1 MHYVQAGEST
11 IINSTI
17 LVMKQFFTAISI
29 LWISLFMMIQN
40 VEAQR
45 DTLRVE
51 KRVIVSAD
59 EDTMI
64 VITTLPE
71 HEEEVIISAD
81 GDTIMVTRRL
91 PRSMRNMVV
100 RGNMPH
106 SMHVE
111 REVIISADGDT
122 MIVTETSPRHHRRG
136 RQLHTE
142 REIVINADGDTTI
155 VSTVTGGS
163 RRSNIRRSHTGHQ
176 MRHRVRQRPGPRKR
190 MRGRDMSSYGHRDSR
205 ELRRMETEARKL
217 ARQLRQA
224 DEETYS
230 EKEAMLRV
238 QLEKIF
244 DYKQEMRMEELNQ
257 KRSDLE
263 EQSRITEERQS
274 NRDAMIK
281 DRIRELLGHGSL
293 YRW

>member
-1 MHYVQAGEST
+1 MHYIQVGEST
-11 IINSTI
+11 IINPAI

-81 GDTIMVTRRL
+81 GDTIMVTKRL
-91 PRSMRNMVV
+91 PGSMRNMVV

-122 MIVTETSPRHHRRG
+122 MIVTETSPRRYRRG
-136 RQLHTE
+136 RQFHTE
-142 REIVINADGDTTI
+142 RDIVINTNGDTTI
-155 VSTVTGGS
+155 VSTVTGGG
-163 RRSNIRRSHTGHQ
+163 RRMKMRRSHTAYQRRHQ
-176 MRHRVRQRPGPRKR
+176 LRQRSSHRKR
-190 MRGRDMSSYGHRDSR
+190 MLRHGMHHKHEDSR
-205 ELRRMETEARKL
+205 ELRKMETEAREL

-230 EKEAMLRV
+230 EKEAMLRA

-244 DYKQEMRMEELNQ
+244 DYKQKIRMEELNQ
-257 KRSDLE
+257 ERSDLE

-274 NRDAMIK
+274 NRDAIIK

>member
-11 IINSTI
+11 IINPTI

-29 LWISLFMMIQN
+29 LWISLLMIVQN
-40 VEAQR
+40 VEAQQ

-71 HEEEVIISAD
+71 YEEEVIISAD
-81 GDTIMVTRRL
+81 GDTIMVTKRL
-91 PRSMRNMVV
+91 PGSMRNMVV

-106 SMHVE
+106 SMHAE

-122 MIVTETSPRHHRRG
+122 MIVTETSPRRYRRG
-136 RQLHTE
+136 RQFHTE

-163 RRSNIRRSHTGHQ
+163 RRPNMRRSHTRHQ
-176 MRHRVRQRPGPRKR
+176 MRHRLRQRPESQKGIW
-190 MRGRDMSSYGHRDSR
+190 GRDRSNYEHRDSR
-205 ELRRMETEARKL
+205 ELRKMETEAREL

-230 EKEAMLRV
+230 EKEAMLRA

-244 DYKQEMRMEELNQ
+244 DYKQEIRMEKLSQ

-263 EQSRITEERQS
+263 EQSRITEERQI
-274 NRDAMIK
+274 NRDAMIE

>member
-1 MHYVQAGEST
+1 
-11 IINSTI
+11 
-17 LVMKQFFTAISI
+17 MKQFFTAISI
-29 LWISLFMMIQN
+29 LWISLLMIVQN
-40 VEAQR
+40 VEAQQ

-81 GDTIMVTRRL
+81 GDTIMVTKRL

-111 REVIISADGDT
+111 REVIVSADGDT
-122 MIVTETSPRHHRRG
+122 MIVTETSPRHHQRG

-142 REIVINADGDTTI
+142 REIAINVDGDTTI
-155 VSTVTGGS
+155 VSTVTEGS
-163 RRSNIRRSHTGHQ
+163 RRTNMRRSHTGHQ
-176 MRHRVRQRPGPRKR
+176 MRHRLRQRPGSRKR
-190 MRGRDMSSYGHRDSR
+190 MRGHDRGSYEHRDSR
-205 ELRRMETEARKL
+205 ELRKMETEARKL

-244 DYKQEMRMEELNQ
+244 DYKQEIRMEELNQ

-274 NRDAMIK
+274 NRDAIIK

>member
-1 MHYVQAGEST
+1 MHYIQAGEST
-11 IINSTI
+11 IINPAI

-29 LWISLFMMIQN
+29 LWISLLMIVQN
-40 VEAQR
+40 VEAQQ

-81 GDTIMVTRRL
+81 GDT
-91 PRSMRNMVV
+91 
-100 RGNMPH
+100 
-106 SMHVE
+106 
-111 REVIISADGDT
+111 
-122 MIVTETSPRHHRRG
+122 MIVTETSPRRYRRG
-136 RQLHTE
+136 RQLHIE

-163 RRSNIRRSHTGHQ
+163 RRTSMHRSHTGHQ
-176 MRHRVRQRPGPRKR
+176 MRHRLRQRPGSRKR
-190 MRGRDMSSYGHRDSR
+190 MRGRDMSSYEHRDSR

-263 EQSRITEERQS
+263 EQSRITGERQS